1 MEETEVL
8 LKKREDGQATGLR
21 RSAMKQIIAFVTIL
35 VSIVL
40 LVPAAMVAFGDN
52 DKETAGASFGLAYLE
67 KTSEAEETKV
77 QSESVTTKE
86 KTEEIDIPVYRAK
99 KETIE
104 HVPIT
109 DYIIGVVAS
118 EMPTTYEGEA
128 LKAQALAARTY
139 LMSQQL
145 KAQEERNV
153 PEGALIEDT
162 VKHQVFQSKDELKE
176 IWKDKFDERWDKVE
190 AAVISTEGEI
200 MTFNDQPITASFF
213 STSNGFTENAEDFW
227 TQEIPYLKSV
237 ASPWDK
243 ESPRYANE
251 VTVPVETFENALEVK
266 LPGDGSIGKIISRT
280 DGERVD
286 SVEIG
291 GKSFSGREVREA
303 LGLDSSDFTWHLSNG
318 NVVIQ
323 TKGWGHGVG
332 MSNLGQMEWRR
343 KAKPIGKLLNTI
355 IKESRSN
362 LWKQLNSRR
371 FAAL

>member
-1 MEETEVL
+1 
-8 LKKREDGQATGLR
+8 
-21 RSAMKQIIAFVTIL
+21 MKQIIAFVTIL

-52 DKETAGASFGLAYLE
+52 DKEVADASFGLAYLE

-77 QSESVTTKE
+77 QSESVTTEEKKE
-86 KTEEIDIPVYRAK
+86 AIDIPVYRAK
-99 KETIE
+99 KESIE

-145 KAQEERNV
+145 KSQEERNV

-162 VKHQVFQSKDELKE
+162 IKHQVFQSKDELKE
-176 IWKDKFDERWDKVE
+176 IWKDKFEERWNKVK
-190 AAVISTEGEI
+190 AAVIETEGEI
-200 MTFNDQPITASFF
+200 MTYNEQPITASFF

-251 VTVPVETFENALEVK
+251 VTIPVETFENALDVK
-266 LPGDGSIGKIISRT
+266 LPGDGSIGKIIART
-280 DGERVD
+280 DGERVG
-286 SVEIG
+286 SVEIS
-291 GKSFSGREVREA
+291 GKTFSGREIREA
-303 LGLDSSDFTWHLSNG
+303 LNLDSSDFTWHLSNG

-332 MSNLGQMEWRR
+332 MSQFGANGMAKEGKSYREIVEHYYQGITIESMES
-343 KAKPIGKLLNTI
+343 I
-355 IKESRSN
+355 E
-362 LWKQLNSRR
+362 
-371 FAAL
+371 

>member
-1 MEETEVL
+1 
-8 LKKREDGQATGLR
+8 
-21 RSAMKQIIAFVTIL
+21 MKQIIAFVTIL

>member
-1 MEETEVL
+1 
-8 LKKREDGQATGLR
+8 
-21 RSAMKQIIAFVTIL
+21 MKQIIAFVTIL

-52 DKETAGASFGLAYLE
+52 DKEMADASFGLAYLE

-77 QSESVTTKE
+77 QSESVTTEEKKE
-86 KTEEIDIPVYRAK
+86 AIDIPVYRAK

-139 LMSQQL
+139 LLSQQL
-145 KAQEERNV
+145 KSQEDRNV
-153 PEGALIEDT
+153 SEGALIEDT

-176 IWKDKFDERWDKVE
+176 IWKDKFEERWNKVE
-190 AAVISTEGEI
+190 AAVIETEGEI
-200 MTFNDQPITASFF
+200 MTYNEQPITASFF

-251 VTVPVETFENALEVK
+251 VTIPVETFEDALDVK
-266 LPGDGSIGKIISRT
+266 LPGDGSIGKIIART
-280 DGERVD
+280 DGERVG
-286 SVEIG
+286 SVEIS
-291 GKSFSGREVREA
+291 GKTFSGREIREA
-303 LGLDSSDFTWHLSNG
+303 LDLDSSDFTWHLSNG

-332 MSNLGQMEWRR
+332 MSQFGANGMAKEGKSYREIVKHYYQGITIESMES
-343 KAKPIGKLLNTI
+343 I
-355 IKESRSN
+355 E
-362 LWKQLNSRR
+362 
-371 FAAL
+371 